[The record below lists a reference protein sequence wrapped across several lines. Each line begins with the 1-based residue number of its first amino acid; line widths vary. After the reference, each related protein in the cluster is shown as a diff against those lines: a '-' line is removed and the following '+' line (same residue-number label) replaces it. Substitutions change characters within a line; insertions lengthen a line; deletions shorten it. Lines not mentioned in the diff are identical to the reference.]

1 MAEDKLYRVALREAL
16 AEEMARDDSVF
27 LIGEDIGK
35 FGGAYRVTDGL
46 LDRFGP
52 DRVVDTP
59 IAEEA
64 IIGTAI
70 GSAMLGLRPVVEM
83 MTINFSLI
91 AYDQIVNNAAKI
103 RYMFGGEA
111 KVPMVIRMPGGA
123 GHQLSAQHSHSFEVL
138 YGLIPG
144 LLVVAPTTPE
154 DAKGMLKSAI
164 RSDNPVM
171 FLESL
176 SLYNVKG
183 DVPAGDYTTPLG
195 KAALRRTG
203 SDITI
208 VGVSRM
214 AVLANEAAKQLE
226 EEDIDAEV
234 IDLRSIRPIDWA
246 PIVESVRRTSRC
258 LVKKGEVI
266 AEVESDK
273 ATFDLE
279 SEADGVLDI
288 IVQQGVPAKIGAPI
302 ARIGAAGEAPAAT
315 PAPKEAAPKVEAAKA
330 EKPKPDSEA
339 PAPPPPSEQARPTPL
354 PPAPKGAGTPEDDGA
369 PRVAGSPE
377 VKASPL
383 AKRLAAELG
392 VNLAMVQGSGP
403 EGRIVKE
410 DVQAAAG
417 NRTAPPPASRVPPR
431 MAGRPGPD
439 VEVVEPTR
447 MQATIARRM
456 AEAKSTVPEFTVTV
470 EARVDLAVS
479 MRQQLKDSVPG
490 ADKVTMTDFLVR
502 ACALALRKFPE
513 VNSSWADGKFQRKRR
528 ISIGLAVAPSQ
539 GMGLLVPVVHDADLK
554 DLIQI
559 SIESRQVIERA
570 RSGRPAEGD
579 LSGATFSI
587 SNLGMFGVDEFTA
600 IINPPE
606 AAILAVGAIK
616 DVPVVEGGR
625 IVPGKVM
632 RMTLSVDHRVFYG
645 ATAAQFMAEVK
656 RLIENPVTLVV
667 PATQ

>member
-1 MAEDKLYRVALREAL
+1 MTDVNMPKLSDTM
-16 AEEMARDDSVF
+16 EE
-27 LIGEDIGK
+27 G
-35 FGGAYRVTDGL
+35 
-46 LDRFGP
+46 
-52 DRVVDTP
+52 
-59 IAEEA
+59 
-64 IIGTAI
+64 
-70 GSAMLGLRPVVEM
+70 
-83 MTINFSLI
+83 
-91 AYDQIVNNAAKI
+91 
-103 RYMFGGEA
+103 
-111 KVPMVIRMPGGA
+111 
-123 GHQLSAQHSHSFEVL
+123 
-138 YGLIPG
+138 
-144 LLVVAPTTPE
+144 
-154 DAKGMLKSAI
+154 
-164 RSDNPVM
+164 
-171 FLESL
+171 
-176 SLYNVKG
+176 
-183 DVPAGDYTTPLG
+183 
-195 KAALRRTG
+195 
-203 SDITI
+203 TI
-208 VGVSRM
+208 VEWKKKSG
-214 AVLANEAAKQLE
+214 
-226 EEDIDAEV
+226 D
-234 IDLRSIRPIDWA
+234 P
-246 PIVESVRRTSRC
+246 
-258 LVKKGEVI
+258 VKKGEVI

-302 ARIGAAGEAPAAT
+302 ARIGAAAGRAQGAPPQDAPAAK
-315 PAPKEAAPKVEAAKA
+315 PAAKESAPKVEAAKA
-330 EKPKPDSEA
+330 EKAKAEPAA
-339 PAPPPPSEQARPTPL
+339 PAAPPPPSPE
-354 PPAPKGAGTPEDDGA
+354 PPAQPVRAAQDGNGA
-369 PRVAGSPE
+369 AGSAE

-392 VNLAMVQGSGP
+392 VNLAMVTGSGP

-410 DVQAAAG
+410 DVQAAAVG
-417 NRTAPPPASRVPPR
+417 KTAPQRGPAP
-431 MAGRPGPD
+431 AIARPSGPE

-456 AEAKSTVPEFTVTV
+456 AEAKTTVPEFTVTV

-502 ACALALRKFPE
+502 ACALALKKFPE
-513 VNSSWADGKFQRKRR
+513 VNSSWVDGKFQRKRR

-587 SNLGMFGVDEFTA
+587 SNLGMYGVDEFVA
-600 IINPPE
+600 IVNPPE
-606 AAILAVGAIK
+606 AAILAVGTIK
-616 DVPVVEGGR
+616 EVPVVDAGR

-667 PATQ
+667 PASQ

>member
-1 MAEDKLYRVALREAL
+1 MTDINMPKLSDTM
-16 AEEMARDDSVF
+16 EE
-27 LIGEDIGK
+27 G
-35 FGGAYRVTDGL
+35 
-46 LDRFGP
+46 
-52 DRVVDTP
+52 
-59 IAEEA
+59 
-64 IIGTAI
+64 
-70 GSAMLGLRPVVEM
+70 
-83 MTINFSLI
+83 
-91 AYDQIVNNAAKI
+91 
-103 RYMFGGEA
+103 
-111 KVPMVIRMPGGA
+111 
-123 GHQLSAQHSHSFEVL
+123 
-138 YGLIPG
+138 
-144 LLVVAPTTPE
+144 
-154 DAKGMLKSAI
+154 
-164 RSDNPVM
+164 
-171 FLESL
+171 
-176 SLYNVKG
+176 
-183 DVPAGDYTTPLG
+183 
-195 KAALRRTG
+195 
-203 SDITI
+203 TI
-208 VGVSRM
+208 VEWKKKSG
-214 AVLANEAAKQLE
+214 
-226 EEDIDAEV
+226 D
-234 IDLRSIRPIDWA
+234 P
-246 PIVESVRRTSRC
+246 
-258 LVKKGEVI
+258 VKKGEVI

-302 ARIGAAGEAPAAT
+302 ARIGAAGEAPAAK
-315 PAPKEAAPKVEAAKA
+315 PAPKEAAPKEAAPKEATPKEAAKV
-330 EKPKPDSEA
+330 EKPRAEPEA
-339 PAPPPPSEQARPTPL
+339 SAPPPPAKQS
-354 PPAPKGAGTPEDDGA
+354 PPSPSAPNGADEA
-369 PRVAGSPE
+369 PRVAGSPAAAPSTE

-392 VNLAMVQGSGP
+392 VDLAMVQGSGP

-410 DVQAAAG
+410 DVQAAVAG
-417 NRTAPPPASRVPPR
+417 KTAPQRAPAPS
-431 MAGRPGPD
+431 AARPSGPD

-456 AEAKSTVPEFTVTV
+456 AEAKTTVPEFTVTV

-513 VNSSWADGKFQRKRR
+513 VNSSWVDGKFQRKRR

-587 SNLGMFGVDEFTA
+587 SNLGMYGVDEFVA

-606 AAILAVGAIK
+606 AGILAVGAIK
-616 DVPVVEGGR
+616 EVPVVDAGR
-625 IVPGKVM
+625 LVPGKVM

-667 PATQ
+667 LATQ

>member
-1 MAEDKLYRVALREAL
+1 MADVNMPKLSDTM
-16 AEEMARDDSVF
+16 EE
-27 LIGEDIGK
+27 
-35 FGGAYRVTDGL
+35 
-46 LDRFGP
+46 
-52 DRVVDTP
+52 
-59 IAEEA
+59 
-64 IIGTAI
+64 GT
-70 GSAMLGLRPVVEM
+70 VVEW
-83 MTINFSLI
+83 
-91 AYDQIVNNAAKI
+91 K
-103 RYMFGGEA
+103 
-111 KVPMVIRMPGGA
+111 K
-123 GHQLSAQHSHSFEVL
+123 
-138 YGLIPG
+138 
-144 LLVVAPTTPE
+144 
-154 DAKGMLKSAI
+154 KS
-164 RSDNPVM
+164 
-171 FLESL
+171 
-176 SLYNVKG
+176 G
-183 DVPAGDYTTPLG
+183 DP
-195 KAALRRTG
+195 
-203 SDITI
+203 
-208 VGVSRM
+208 
-214 AVLANEAAKQLE
+214 
-226 EEDIDAEV
+226 
-234 IDLRSIRPIDWA
+234 
-246 PIVESVRRTSRC
+246 
-258 LVKKGEVI
+258 VKKGEVI

-302 ARIGAAGEAPAAT
+302 ARIGAAGEAPAAK
-315 PAPKEAAPKVEAAKA
+315 PAPKEASPKVEAAKP
-330 EKPKPDSEA
+330 EGPKVEPAA
-339 PAPPPPSEQARPTPL
+339 PAAPPPPSPKPAAQ
-354 PPAPKGAGTPEDDGA
+354 PAPATQDGDGA
-369 PRVAGSPE
+369 AAPSAE

-392 VNLAMVQGSGP
+392 VDLGIVQGTGP

-410 DVQAAAG
+410 DVQAAAAG
-417 NRTAPPPASRVPPR
+417 KTAPAPAPTRP
-431 MAGRPGPD
+431 AGPE

-456 AEAKSTVPEFTVTV
+456 AEAKATVPEFTVTV

-513 VNSSWADGKFQRKRR
+513 VNSSWVDGKFQRKRR

-587 SNLGMFGVDEFTA
+587 SNLGMYGVDEFVA

-606 AAILAVGAIK
+606 AAILAVGTIK
-616 DVPVVEGGR
+616 EVPVVDAGR

>member
-1 MAEDKLYRVALREAL
+1 MSEINMPKLSDTM
-16 AEEMARDDSVF
+16 EE
-27 LIGEDIGK
+27 G
-35 FGGAYRVTDGL
+35 
-46 LDRFGP
+46 
-52 DRVVDTP
+52 
-59 IAEEA
+59 
-64 IIGTAI
+64 
-70 GSAMLGLRPVVEM
+70 
-83 MTINFSLI
+83 
-91 AYDQIVNNAAKI
+91 
-103 RYMFGGEA
+103 
-111 KVPMVIRMPGGA
+111 
-123 GHQLSAQHSHSFEVL
+123 
-138 YGLIPG
+138 
-144 LLVVAPTTPE
+144 
-154 DAKGMLKSAI
+154 
-164 RSDNPVM
+164 
-171 FLESL
+171 
-176 SLYNVKG
+176 
-183 DVPAGDYTTPLG
+183 
-195 KAALRRTG
+195 
-203 SDITI
+203 TI
-208 VGVSRM
+208 VEWKKKSG
-214 AVLANEAAKQLE
+214 
-226 EEDIDAEV
+226 D
-234 IDLRSIRPIDWA
+234 P
-246 PIVESVRRTSRC
+246 
-258 LVKKGEVI
+258 VKKGEVI

-302 ARIGAAGEAPAAT
+302 ARIGSAGEAPAT
-315 PAPKEAAPKVEAAKA
+315 KPAPKEAAPKEAAKA
-330 EKPKPDSEA
+330 EKPRAEPEG
-339 PAPPPPSEQARPTPL
+339 PAPPPSPKPAAQ
-354 PPAPKGAGTPEDDGA
+354 PAPATQDGNGAAA
-369 PRVAGSPE
+369 PSTE

-392 VNLAMVQGSGP
+392 VDLAAVQGSGP

-410 DVQAAAG
+410 DVQAAAVG
-417 NRTAPPPASRVPPR
+417 KTAPSRASAPSTPR
-431 MAGRPGPD
+431 PSGPE

-502 ACALALRKFPE
+502 ACALALTKFPE
-513 VNSSWADGKFQRKRR
+513 VNSSWVDGKFQRKRR

-587 SNLGMFGVDEFTA
+587 SNLGMYGVDEFVA

-606 AAILAVGAIK
+606 AAILAVGTIK
-616 DVPVVEGGR
+616 EVPVVDAGR

-667 PATQ
+667 PASQ

>member
-1 MAEDKLYRVALREAL
+1 MADVNMPKLSDTM
-16 AEEMARDDSVF
+16 EE
-27 LIGEDIGK
+27 G
-35 FGGAYRVTDGL
+35 
-46 LDRFGP
+46 
-52 DRVVDTP
+52 
-59 IAEEA
+59 
-64 IIGTAI
+64 
-70 GSAMLGLRPVVEM
+70 
-83 MTINFSLI
+83 
-91 AYDQIVNNAAKI
+91 
-103 RYMFGGEA
+103 
-111 KVPMVIRMPGGA
+111 
-123 GHQLSAQHSHSFEVL
+123 
-138 YGLIPG
+138 
-144 LLVVAPTTPE
+144 
-154 DAKGMLKSAI
+154 
-164 RSDNPVM
+164 
-171 FLESL
+171 
-176 SLYNVKG
+176 
-183 DVPAGDYTTPLG
+183 
-195 KAALRRTG
+195 
-203 SDITI
+203 TI
-208 VGVSRM
+208 VEWKKKSG
-214 AVLANEAAKQLE
+214 
-226 EEDIDAEV
+226 D
-234 IDLRSIRPIDWA
+234 P
-246 PIVESVRRTSRC
+246 
-258 LVKKGEVI
+258 VKKGEVI

-279 SEADGVLDI
+279 SESDGVLDI
-288 IVQQGVPAKIGAPI
+288 IVPQGVPAKIGAPI
-302 ARIGAAGEAPAAT
+302 ARIGAAGEAPAAK

-330 EKPKPDSEA
+330 EKPKAEA
-339 PAPPPPSEQARPTPL
+339 DAAPPPP
-354 PPAPKGAGTPEDDGA
+354 PPKPAAQDGNGAA
-369 PRVAGSPE
+369 AGSAE

-392 VNLAMVQGSGP
+392 VNLAMVKGSGP

-410 DVQAAAG
+410 DVQAAATG
-417 NRTAPPPASRVPPR
+417 KTAPPRPPATAPSRPS
-431 MAGRPGPD
+431 GPD
-439 VEVVEPTR
+439 VEVVEPSR

-456 AEAKSTVPEFTVTV
+456 AEAKTTVPEFTVTV

-513 VNSSWADGKFQRKRR
+513 VNSSWVDGKFQRKRR

-587 SNLGMFGVDEFTA
+587 SNLGMYGVDEFVA

-616 DVPVVEGGR
+616 EIPVVDAGR

-645 ATAAQFMAEVK
+645 ATAAQFMAEVR

>member
-1 MAEDKLYRVALREAL
+1 MPKLSDTM
-16 AEEMARDDSVF
+16 EE
-27 LIGEDIGK
+27 G
-35 FGGAYRVTDGL
+35 
-46 LDRFGP
+46 
-52 DRVVDTP
+52 
-59 IAEEA
+59 
-64 IIGTAI
+64 
-70 GSAMLGLRPVVEM
+70 
-83 MTINFSLI
+83 
-91 AYDQIVNNAAKI
+91 
-103 RYMFGGEA
+103 
-111 KVPMVIRMPGGA
+111 
-123 GHQLSAQHSHSFEVL
+123 
-138 YGLIPG
+138 
-144 LLVVAPTTPE
+144 
-154 DAKGMLKSAI
+154 
-164 RSDNPVM
+164 
-171 FLESL
+171 
-176 SLYNVKG
+176 
-183 DVPAGDYTTPLG
+183 
-195 KAALRRTG
+195 
-203 SDITI
+203 TI
-208 VGVSRM
+208 VEWKKKSG
-214 AVLANEAAKQLE
+214 
-226 EEDIDAEV
+226 D
-234 IDLRSIRPIDWA
+234 P
-246 PIVESVRRTSRC
+246 
-258 LVKKGEVI
+258 VKKGEVI

-279 SEADGVLDI
+279 SESDGVLDI
-288 IVQQGVPAKIGAPI
+288 IVPQGVPAKIGAPI
-302 ARIGAAGEAPAAT
+302 ARIGAPGEAPAAK
-315 PAPKEAAPKVEAAKA
+315 PEPKVEAAKEAPKEAAKA
-330 EKPKPDSEA
+330 EKPKAEA
-339 PAPPPPSEQARPTPL
+339 DTAPPPPAPKPAAQ
-354 PPAPKGAGTPEDDGA
+354 PAPATQDGNGAA
-369 PRVAGSPE
+369 AGSTE

-392 VNLAMVQGSGP
+392 VNLAMVKGSGP

-417 NRTAPPPASRVPPR
+417 SGTAPPPALRVPPR
-431 MAGRPGPD
+431 VAGRPGPD

-456 AEAKSTVPEFTVTV
+456 AEAKTTVPEFTVTV

-513 VNSSWADGKFQRKRR
+513 VNSSWIDGKFQRKRR

-587 SNLGMFGVDEFTA
+587 SNLGMYGVDEFVA

-606 AAILAVGAIK
+606 SAILAVGAIK
-616 DVPVVEGGR
+616 EIPVVDAGR

-645 ATAAQFMAEVK
+645 ATAAQFMAEVR